1 MRPSPLPTILVS
13 ALVAAGSFGERPAS
27 ACAIMPASLS
37 DPPSMATERVLIV
50 YDQPREF
57 EHFIREVRF
66 QRVKARFAF
75 LVPTPSRPEIA
86 KVEEEPFDLLA
97 DIYPFTP
104 PPEPESP
111 GLFDG
116 ESKAVAAAPPRGVEV
131 LEVKR
136 IGSFT
141 AFVLAATDGQALD
154 QWLKDNDISRP
165 GNAVPWL
172 QHFVD
177 LKFYFTAFRY
187 EPPSADG
194 GNTNT
199 MTSETVRLSFKSPA
213 AYYPYLEPARGA
225 VEAPARDLRVWTIS
239 QTKLLPVA
247 HRAVP
252 GRPVRWGSAWTAGH
266 TYDVE
271 QASLAGQF
279 PGLKTLLPGA
289 DSHLQIQT
297 FEDNKSS
304 RDGWGD
310 VVLAREGQDPDDPTW
325 RTHTAALTGTAP
337 LHTDPRETDDA
348 QTADALRVAYSGRGC
363 ACEAGAQGSGP
374 GGPFALLA
382 AALFA
387 LARRR
392 PQRASR

>member
-1 MRPSPLPTILVS
+1 MRRSPIPTILVS
-13 ALVAAGSFGERPAS
+13 ALLATGSLGERPAS

-86 KVEEEPFDLLA
+86 KVEEEPFDWLA
-97 DIYPFTP
+97 DTYPFTP
-104 PPEPESP
+104 PPEPESS

-116 ESKAVAAAPPRGVEV
+116 ESKSVAAAPTRGVEV
-131 LEVKR
+131 LEAKR

-141 AFVLAATDGQALD
+141 AFVLAATDGEALD

-177 LKFYFTAFRY
+177 LRFYFTAFRY

-194 GNTNT
+194 DNTNT

-213 AYYPYLEPARGA
+213 PYYPYLEPARGA
-225 VEAPARDLRVWTIS
+225 VEAPERDLRVWTIS

-247 HRAVP
+247 QRAVP
-252 GRPVRWGSAWTAGH
+252 GRPVRWESAWEAGH

-279 PGLKTLLPGA
+279 PGLKTLLPTA
-289 DSHLQIQT
+289 DSRLQIQT
-297 FEDNKSS
+297 FEDSKSS

-325 RTHTAALTGTAP
+325 RTRTAALTGTAP
-337 LHTDPRETDDA
+337 PHT
-348 QTADALRVAYSGRGC
+348 DALRVAHSSRGC

-374 GGPFALLA
+374 GGPFALVA
-382 AALFA
+382 AALLA

>member
-1 MRPSPLPTILVS
+1 MQRFTLPAILVS
-13 ALVAAGSFGERPAS
+13 ALLAAESLGERPAS
-27 ACAIMPASLS
+27 ACAIMPASMS

-75 LVPTPSRPEIA
+75 LVPTPTRPEIA
-86 KVEEEPFDLLA
+86 KVDEQPFDWLA
-97 DIYPFTP
+97 DTFPFTP
-104 PPEPESP
+104 PPEPESR
-111 GLFDG
+111 GLFSG
-116 ESKAVAAAPPRGVEV
+116 ESKSVAAAPPPVEV

-136 IGSFT
+136 VGSFT
-141 AFVLAATDGQALD
+141 AFVLSATDGKALD

-187 EPPSADG
+187 ELPSADG
-194 GNTNT
+194 GNADT
-199 MTSETVRLSFKSPA
+199 MMSETVRLSFQSPE
-213 AYYPYLEPARGA
+213 AYYPYLEPAQGA
-225 VEAPARDLRVWTIS
+225 VEPPARDLRVWTIS
-239 QTKLLPVA
+239 QTKLVPVA
-247 HRAVP
+247 QRSVP

-266 TYDVE
+266 TYDMG
-271 QASLAGQF
+271 QPKLAGLF
-279 PGLKTLLPGA
+279 PGMPAILPSA
-289 DSHLQIQT
+289 DSELQIQT

-310 VVLAREGQDPDDPTW
+310 VVLAGEGQDPDDPTW
-325 RTHTAALTGTAP
+325 RAHAAALTGSAP
-337 LHTDPRETDDA
+337 LHTDPRETSDA
-348 QTADALRVAYSGRGC
+348 PAADALRVAYSSRGC
-363 ACEAGAQGSGP
+363 TCEAGAQGSGL
-374 GGPFALLA
+374 GPFALMA
-382 AALFA
+382 AALLA
-387 LARRR
+387 AARRR